1 MKKNS
6 IPRLANGRYA
16 KQKSGGPA
24 SGMKASGIPKNSHP
38 PLEIRR
44 ARNTRLIPI
53 PKDIKT
59 QNELAEGLIE
69 WAGDNK
75 HLFTLN
81 KYPLSKGYNPY
92 KFFNIAK
99 TNDYFKEALSFARYI
114 IMDGMLEMNLKESS
128 TFTANNYRNYLE
140 WWDKHYAEHNNK
152 MIERRKKGAE
162 DIGESAFKVVYME
175 KVTSDV
181 KPRKKDEE

>member
-1 MKKNS
+1 M
-6 IPRLANGRYA
+6 IPRHPNGRYA

-44 ARNTRLIPI
+44 ARISRLLPI
-53 PKDIKT
+53 PKDITT
-59 QNELAEGLIE
+59 QNELGEELIE
-69 WAGDNK
+69 WAGVNK

-81 KYPLSKGYNPY
+81 KFPLSKGYNPY

-114 IMDGMLEMNLKESS
+114 IMDGMLEVNMKES
-128 TFTANNYRNYLE
+128 TAFTATNYRNYLE
-140 WWDKHYAEHNNK
+140 WWDQHYSEHNNA
-152 MIERRKKGAE
+152 MIERRKKGGGE
-162 DIGESAFKVVYME
+162 TGESGFKVVYME

-181 KPRKKDEE
+181 PQRKKDD